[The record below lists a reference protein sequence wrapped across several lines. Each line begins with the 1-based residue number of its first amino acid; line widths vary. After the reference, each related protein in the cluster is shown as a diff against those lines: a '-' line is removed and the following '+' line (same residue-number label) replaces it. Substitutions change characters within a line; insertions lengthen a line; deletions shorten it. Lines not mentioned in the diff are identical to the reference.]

1 MTNIKNL
8 LHSEDIKLYKATKIG
23 FSAFYF
29 FLFVVIFPWFLKLLN
44 ADVIPERKFIL
55 AVVFGFL
62 FTNIRTVL
70 KLRDIWKYKRVK
82 NIKRLLPVYF
92 MNYLITL
99 VAICL
104 IGSYFLLDIW
114 NLSKTVSWYILFCL
128 GFAPDSIFEIITDP
142 RSLIQKAKNL
152 GQ

>member
-1 MTNIKNL
+1 MRNIRDL
-8 LHSEDIKLYKATKIG
+8 LNDKDIGLYKIAKIA
-23 FSAFYF
+23 FSASYF
-29 FLFVVIFPWFLKLLN
+29 FLFLVLFPWILKLSD
-44 ADVIPERKFIL
+44 ADFVPERNFIL
-55 AVVFGFL
+55 AVVLGFL
-62 FTNIRTVL
+62 FANIRTVL
-70 KLRDIWKYKRVK
+70 KLGDIWERKRVK
-82 NIKRLLPVYF
+82 NIKRLIPVYF
-92 MNYLITL
+92 PNYIITL

-142 RSLIQKAKNL
+142 RSLIPKAKNL